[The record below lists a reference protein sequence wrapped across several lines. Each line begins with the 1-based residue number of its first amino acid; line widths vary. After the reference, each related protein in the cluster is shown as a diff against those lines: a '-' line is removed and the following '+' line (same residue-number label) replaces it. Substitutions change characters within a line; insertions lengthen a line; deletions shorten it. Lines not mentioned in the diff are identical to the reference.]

1 MHVRFLSSQRAADYQ
16 SQEKNR
22 NPAGDSRMGRVL
34 TPRAAASDDDDD
46 SKTSWPEVVGWLMLD
61 ASGKITSD
69 RPDLSPAFYTDTD
82 PLPTNYDPKRVII
95 IVHAVSGVV
104 VKTPVVG

>member
-1 MHVRFLSSQRAADYQ
+1 
-16 SQEKNR
+16 
-22 NPAGDSRMGRVL
+22 
-34 TPRAAASDDDDD
+34 
-46 SKTSWPEVVGWLMLD
+46 MLD
-61 ASGKITSD
+61 ASDKITSD

>member
-1 MHVRFLSSQRAADYQ
+1 
-16 SQEKNR
+16 
-22 NPAGDSRMGRVL
+22 MGRVL
-34 TPRAAASDDDDD
+34 TPGAAARDDDD
-46 SKTSWPEVVGWLMLD
+46 SKTSWPEVVGWQMLD
-61 ASGKITSD
+61 ASDKITSD